1 MDDIVGV
8 VYTTRPNDA
17 KHRRKNNP
25 GHFPMLIFRN
35 GTVAA
40 HFMAVYQQSKV
51 WNKQFQKTSLSTV
64 LCSKAVL
71 ASVIP
76 SLLPV
81 DPREVKDLTDSNRD
95 IQISLQDTGGDTFL
109 ASQLGNW
116 TMVEVMTGVRPSS
129 GKGSDPAEER
139 RIRREANAAKA
150 AQSAEG
156 RIMEEQYGGVRPA
169 EPSED
174 RQLHMRETMEALA
187 ASNPQAA
194 LNFLYSVI
202 SQLDIEEETLT
213 QQTLGGLLRRQPL
226 DPEKQREGKADGDG
240 SAMVE

>member
-1 MDDIVGV
+1 MDDIAGV

-25 GHFPMLIFRN
+25 GHFPMLIFRS
-35 GTVAA
+35 GIVAA
-40 HFMAVYQQSKV
+40 HFMAVYQRSKV
-51 WNKQFQKTSLSTV
+51 WREQFQKNSMSTI
-64 LCSKAVL
+64 LCSKAVF

-81 DPREVKDLTDSNRD
+81 DRREVKELAVSNRD
-95 IQISLQDTGGDTFL
+95 VQISLQDTREDTYF

-116 TMVEVMTGVRPSS
+116 TMVEVETSVRPSS
-129 GKGSDPAEER
+129 GTGSDPAEVR

-156 RIMEEQYGGVRPA
+156 RILGEKHGGDRPVG
-169 EPSED
+169 PSED
-174 RQLHMRETMEALA
+174 MQRHMKLTFDALA
-187 ASNPQAA
+187 ASDPQAA

-202 SQLDIEEETLT
+202 SQIDIDEETLT
-213 QQTLGGLLRRQPL
+213 RQTLGGLLRTL
-226 DPEKQREGKADGDG
+226 DPAKQTDEAADGEA
-240 SAMVE
+240 AMVE

>member
-1 MDDIVGV
+1 M
-8 VYTTRPNDA
+8 
-17 KHRRKNNP
+17 
-25 GHFPMLIFRN
+25 
-35 GTVAA
+35 
-40 HFMAVYQQSKV
+40 
-51 WNKQFQKTSLSTV
+51 STI
-64 LCSKAVL
+64 LCSKAVF

-81 DPREVKDLTDSNRD
+81 DPREVKALIVSNSD
-95 IQISLQDTGGDTFL
+95 IQISLQDTGGDTFF

-116 TMVEVMTGVRPSS
+116 TMVEVVTSVRPSS
-129 GKGSDPAEER
+129 GTGSDPAEER

-156 RIMEEQYGGVRPA
+156 RILEEQYGGDRPA

-174 RQLHMRETMEALA
+174 MQRHMRETMEALA

-202 SQLDIEEETLT
+202 SQLDIEEEALT
-213 QQTLGGLLRRQPL
+213 RQTLGGLLRRQPL
-226 DPEKQREGKADGDG
+226 DSEKQREEAADGDG